1 MLRYRI
7 WFFLVWGTVWGNNVV
22 SLDGTFKDV
31 FENKPGCIVP
41 HTDPL
46 RYMVFNAFDG
56 DVSTAVV
63 VNILYKHFLDSVKGP
78 YFDIQL
84 KNFITIDEVRIVNGY
99 QKNMELYFKNSR
111 AKDIKFYFID
121 YSRPS
126 NSFPYTERGEK
137 EFTLKD
143 TTNVQVIKISPAVTF
158 NGMTVHILSTYPG
171 TTYDDTCISEIEFWY
186 RGQKYEVANLEEA
199 KREFVRKRKERVLK
213 ILLGGPE
220 RREGYSFNW
229 MCGLSYITFTRTV
242 KERGEF
248 FIQACVDSRGAFVTN
263 WEQAPD
269 GAEMIITNIRGEWR
283 FDEEGIFWTRVK
295 GKDWKATDVSYIG
308 ENDLGRQGVIYFRG
322 SDIET
327 GYFNWSGPD
336 SDAGP

>member
-1 MLRYRI
+1 MRKILYI
-7 WFFLVWGTVWGNNVV
+7 VILYCGAMVELWTGDKVLIDWFEGSFIRVPTPLSYSPLNL
-22 SLDGTFKDV
+22 LDGRLDTAIALHKDYNPLFEKQLMFIISFRSPSFKVD
-31 FENKPGCIVP
+31 K
-41 HTDPL
+41 
-46 RYMVFNAFDG
+46 MVIF
-56 DVSTAVV
+56 
-63 VNILYKHFLDSVKGP
+63 
-78 YFDIQL
+78 
-84 KNFITIDEVRIVNGY
+84 NGY
-99 QKNMELYFKNSR
+99 QKNEEIYRKNKRVREVNISFR
-111 AKDIKFYFID
+111 KKRNDEKVYDIVL
-121 YSRPS
+121 
-126 NSFPYTERGEK
+126 
-137 EFTLKD
+137 FTNLLLKD
-143 TTNVQVIKISPAVTF
+143 EKQITLILPKSVEIDEIGF
-158 NGMTVHILSTYPG
+158 YILSTYPG